1 MKKNILLQCVLCSF
15 LLLASIVLS
24 YRTNKRTAE
33 AGAFGITEFSN
44 DTFEDLSFNLFE
56 EFFNE

>member
-24 YRTNKRTAE
+24 YRTNKRTAQV
-33 AGAFGITEFSN
+33 GAFGISASAN
-44 DTFEDLSFNLFE
+44 DTFEDLSLNLFE
-56 EFFNE
+56 EIFNE